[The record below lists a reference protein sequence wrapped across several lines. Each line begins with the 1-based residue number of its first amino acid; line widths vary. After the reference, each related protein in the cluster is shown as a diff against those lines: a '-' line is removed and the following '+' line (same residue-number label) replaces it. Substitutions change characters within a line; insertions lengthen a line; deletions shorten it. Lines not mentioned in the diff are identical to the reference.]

1 MSSFEKE
8 KQKKI
13 ITKTTIFAQKFC
25 LSVRRRLKLW
35 SKMHVKMQVFC
46 SFALSNEPVMLLFNL
61 HYKEMKFMS
70 LDFIMGCIDVCSNRR
85 F

>member
-8 KQKKI
+8 KQKI

-35 SKMHVKMQVFC
+35 SKMHVKMQIFC
-46 SFALSNEPVMLLFNL
+46 SFALSDELVMLLFNL